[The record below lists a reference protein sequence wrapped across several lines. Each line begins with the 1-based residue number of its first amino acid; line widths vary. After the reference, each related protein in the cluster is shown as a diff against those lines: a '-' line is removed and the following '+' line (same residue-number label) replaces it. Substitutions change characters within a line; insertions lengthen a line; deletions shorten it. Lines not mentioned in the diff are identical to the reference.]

1 MKNVGWFLCVAVLAM
16 VAGTVACSKQEKP
29 SVKDAVVQSLKGG
42 GYDNV
47 NVDEDRDKGV
57 VTLKGDVKSA
67 DDKARAGE
75 LAQQAAP
82 GRVVA
87 NELAVKPEGMEGMA
101 KDVQSNTDDAIKSH
115 WNATVAANKWENQHI
130 NADVKNGVLTLKG
143 DVDTA
148 AQRAAAEK
156 AGAAIPGV
164 QQVVNEL
171 TVKGKKAAAMKG

>member
-1 MKNVGWFLCVAVLAM
+1 MKKWLILCLAAVALMA
-16 VAGTVACSKQEKP
+16 TVACSKQQKP
-29 SVKDAVVQSLKGG
+29 SVKDAVVQALKQG
-42 GYDNV
+42 GYDDV

-75 LAQQAAP
+75 LAQQAAA

-115 WNATVAANKWENQHI
+115 WKATVAANKWENQHI

-143 DVDTA
+143 DVDTP
-148 AQRAAAEK
+148 AQRTAAEK
-156 AGAAIPGV
+156 AAAAIPGV

-171 TVKGKKAAAMKG
+171 TIKGKKAAAAKG